1 MKKMTIRELDSLI
14 SKLEGRNK
22 HTHIGNIREI
32 RAIICDLI
40 YKNPEILELMLKA
53 GRLRAKRL

>member
-14 SKLEGRNK
+14 TKLEGKKRLVP
-22 HTHIGNIREI
+22 IAQVREI

-40 YKNPEILELMLKA
+40 QYPEILELMLKD
-53 GRLRAKRL
+53 GRLRAKR